1 MPQIL
6 YLSVSIL
13 GLHGPGIE
21 RNKNDMCASENAKGL
36 IFVCE
41 MVVSTAGQSKFSQ
54 SKINSPGKIYAC
66 HQLSSSDFILAHLA
80 LANIIV
86 FLTGGDLNALE
97 IWSLGNFLDDVGCKM
112 VIYFYR
118 VARGLSICNTCLLS
132 IYQAVTIS
140 PGTPRWA
147 RLKAKLPK
155 FVLSSCLL
163 FWIFNLLLGFGAP
176 MFVAGPRN
184 GSRVRITL
192 DFKYCTV
199 VPVSEATNL
208 INAVVLCA
216 WDLFFVGLMSV
227 ASGYMVFVL
236 HRHHRQIRH
245 LHEPGHLPR
254 AIPEVRA
261 AKRVIVLVT
270 IMLSVLLNRK
280 ENSAWLVNSHVAFSI
295 TFSAVSP
302 FLMISN
308 DQRIRTLWK
317 RESPLSNKDP

>member
-1 MPQIL
+1 MDITFGIAIL
-6 YLSVSIL
+6 IQVIT
-13 GLHGPGIE
+13 GISA
-21 RNKNDMCASENAKGL
+21 NGFLFLFYTHKFYAS
-36 IFVCE
+36 
-41 MVVSTAGQSKFSQ
+41 
-54 SKINSPGKIYAC
+54 

-86 FLTGGDLNALE
+86 FLTGGVLNALE

-112 VIYFYR
+112 VMYFYR

-132 IYQAVTIS
+132 VYQAITIS

-147 RLKAKLPK
+147 RLKAKLSK

-184 GSRVRITL
+184 GSRDRITL
-192 DFKYCTV
+192 DFKYCTE

-216 WDLFFVGLMSV
+216 WDLLFVGLMSA

-236 HRHHRQIRH
+236 HRHHRQIQH
-245 LHEPGHLPR
+245 LHAPGRP
-254 AIPEVRA
+254 PEAMPEIRA
-261 AKRVIVLVT
+261 AKRVIVLVVFYVLLYGRQT
-270 IMLSVLLNRK
+270 IMFSVLLNRK

-302 FLMISN
+302 FLMISS
-308 DQRIRTLWK
+308 DRRIRTLWK
-317 RESPLSNKDP
+317 RESPLSNEDP